1 MRRTSLAFGL
11 LVLAACGT
19 KKASP
24 DGGGGS
30 TGADAASTAGS
41 GGATAGAGALGVAG
55 TSGNGGAAGAS
66 ATGVA
71 GQGAAGTGGEGQG
84 AAGTGG
90 AGQGAAGSAG
100 GGASGDAGAAGGA
113 TGAVGGAECETAQD
127 CVLVSD
133 CCACRAEPKG
143 RPVDSCA
150 ATCTVDVCRANEIQ
164 QHEVTCVHNRCMVAR
179 RCDTAKGVTCLA
191 DPPACPPGTIPSVL
205 DSCWG
210 PCLLPTECTH
220 VNDCG
225 VCGDGSVC
233 VRNNDFSRVGIA
245 CVTPAPDCRAGNYC
259 GCLAV
264 CPVACGETDAGVSC
278 FCGGC

>member
-71 GQGAAGTGGEGQG
+71 GQGTAGTGVAGQG

-100 GGASGDAGAAGGA
+100 GGASGSAGGGASGSAGGADAGAAGGA

-233 VRNNDFSRVGIA
+233 VRNNDFSRVGMA
-245 CVTPAPDCRAGNYC
+245 CVTPATCRIA
-259 GCLAV
+259 
-264 CPVACGETDAGVSC
+264 P
-278 FCGGC
+278 